1 MNIII
6 YYYREKGTIPPKTED
21 YRETP
26 YVYKTMRIVS
36 FKADEIH
43 STHYAPHLK
52 CYCTVGLCLRNGVWS
67 SEEIFVLEGMVVS

>member
-1 MNIII
+1 
-6 YYYREKGTIPPKTED
+6 
-21 YRETP
+21 
-26 YVYKTMRIVS
+26 MRIVS